1 MGRVERDLCCSDE
14 DGNHAKCE
22 AGRGVVGAAFVV
34 CAGFGFKAVEGY
46 GVEVASRG
54 LGAGWFC
61 CEGAGLRAFVKAL
74 CCSTVWAETTEEYS
88 C

>member
-1 MGRVERDLCCSDE
+1 LGRVERDLRRGDE

-22 AGRGVVGAAFVV
+22 AGRGVVRAAFVV
-34 CAGFGFKAVEGY
+34 RAGFGFEAVEGY
-46 GVEVASRG
+46 GVEVASWG
-54 LGAGWFC
+54 FGAGWFC

-74 CCSTVWAETTEEYS
+74 CCSTVWAETTKYS